1 MPTARPRI
9 TITLTERQHEL
20 LRSISESSGQSMSA
34 SVCELIE
41 TAEPVF
47 ERMAATFQ
55 RLKQQQDQQ
64 RERIKSDLD
73 DMQKTLEPIAA
84 GLLDQLDMFLGNLG
98 QPVSGERSGGTPPP
112 ASATGKRKSPPTNRG
127 VTPPPRNPSKP
138 KPGKASGQVRSRSRK
153 GS

>member
-20 LRSISESSGQSMSA
+20 LRSISANSGQSMS
-34 SVCELIE
+34 SFVTEMLD
-41 TAEPVF
+41 TGMPML
-47 ERMAATFQ
+47 ERMAATMQAIARNHQEQ
-55 RLKQQQDQQ
+55 RDRVRQ
-64 RERIKSDLD
+64 
-73 DMQKTLEPIAA
+73 
-84 GLLDQLDMFLGNLG
+84 QLDEAQSEMEPLLASLMGQFDLFLATAE
-98 QPVSGERSGGTPPP
+98 QASGPRAEAGASPAPATARRS
-112 ASATGKRKSPPTNRG
+112 RSPHTNRG